1 MFRKVPEAS
10 AQDSGPEGSRKPRIY
25 ASSREFWKLLE
36 TLQGSWGRSC
46 WRLCRAAGAEA
57 AGADQNVLDCAGV
70 LGSAAEWAGTV
81 ATQVL

>member
-10 AQDSGPEGSRKPRIY
+10 AQGSGPEGSRKPRTY

-46 WRLCRAAGAEA
+46 WRLLELWL
-57 AGADQNVLDCAGV
+57 VL
-70 LGSAAEWAGTV
+70 LGQTRMF
-81 ATQVL
+81 